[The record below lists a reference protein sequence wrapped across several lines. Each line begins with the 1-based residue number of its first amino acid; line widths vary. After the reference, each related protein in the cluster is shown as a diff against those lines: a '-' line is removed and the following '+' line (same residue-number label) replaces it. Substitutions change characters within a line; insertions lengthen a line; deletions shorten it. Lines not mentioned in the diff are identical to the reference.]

1 MRVESTL
8 WRRRVWRDARARR
21 SMIAGELSRGHVCG
35 AANAICCS
43 TALLRDDR
51 LRATEF
57 KCVTAASSSRHR
69 RGFIDASA
77 PDAPLRA
84 TTRQRTDANHAT
96 FLYESRLPRFSSK
109 DPSGLLSMPNLRW
122 RTIPRVGDFWGVGVE
137 PHELSSEG
145 DPSWNSVT
153 LRRKDA
159 RCASCTLSS
168 SPVVLLCSRRCTSR
182 GSDDGATVLTMS
194 ALRASAGAAVAARNH
209 TRVEQLAGRRP
220 LRRDQL
226 GSSHGRVRV
235 PRDEADDRA
244 LGAPRETRPERG
256 PDERALIH
264 KS

>member
-1 MRVESTL
+1 ML
-8 WRRRVWRDARARR
+8 WRV
-21 SMIAGELSRGHVCG
+21 
-35 AANAICCS
+35 
-43 TALLRDDR
+43 
-51 LRATEF
+51 
-57 KCVTAASSSRHR
+57 
-69 RGFIDASA
+69 
-77 PDAPLRA
+77 
-84 TTRQRTDANHAT
+84 
-96 FLYESRLPRFSSK
+96 RLPRFSSK

-122 RTIPRVGDFWGVGVE
+122 RTIPGVGDFWGVGVE

-194 ALRASAGAAVAARNH
+194 ALRASAVPPSPHAMTH
-209 TRVEQLAGRRP
+209 ESKQLAGRRP